1 MSRSPL
7 RALTH
12 NKSHWLRTE
21 VRTEEISRSPLRAFV
36 NSLNLEQEEF

>member
-12 NKSHWLRTE
+12 LISLEHAWNKS
-21 VRTEEISRSPLRAFV
+21 EEMSRSPLRAFV
-36 NSLNLEQEEF
+36 SSLNLEQEEF